1 MKVLVV
7 GGAGQGRQAIDV
19 LEAAGIHEVVAVLD
33 PGLPVGSAVAGRPV
47 VDADGVGASGAE
59 GFVVAIG
66 DNARR
71 AAEFGRV
78 RADHGLVP
86 VTAVHPAAVV
96 ARDAAVGPGAL
107 LMAGVVVSNG
117 CTLGEAVLMGTRAS
131 VDHDASVGDHAS
143 LAPAA
148 TTGGEVEIGAGSAVL
163 LGASVIHRVRIGAHT
178 VVGAG
183 AVVIADLPDRVV
195 AVGVPARVLRTR
207 EPGEPYL
214 RRET

>member
-7 GGAGQGRQAIDV
+7 GGASQGRQAIDV

-33 PGLPVGSAVAGRPV
+33 AGLPVGGVVCGHPV
-47 VDADGVGASGAE
+47 VDDDGVATVGAD

-66 DNARR
+66 DNAVR
-71 AAEFGRV
+71 AAVFARI

-86 VTAVHPAAVV
+86 VSAVHPAAVV
-96 ARDAAVGPGAL
+96 ARDAVVAPGAL

-117 CTLGEAVLMGTRAS
+117 CTLGEGVLMGTRAS
-131 VDHDASVGDHAS
+131 VDHDTVVADHAS

-148 TTGGEVEIGAGSAVL
+148 TTGGDVAIGTGSAVL
-163 LGASVIHRVRIGAHT
+163 LGASVVHGVTLGAHT

-183 AVVIADLPDRVV
+183 AVVLDDLPDRVV

-214 RRET
+214 SRS